1 LGDETVIYPGPD
13 YRIQPGVTLV
23 IAGKQKNI
31 KLLKEIL
38 L

>member
-1 LGDETVIYPGPD
+1 LISPGT
-13 YRIQPGVTLV
+13 TLV
-23 IAGKQKNI
+23 IAGKKNNI